1 MKKQTLLLFYMDS
14 IYWTKFGKTWEDRF
28 AGKVGG
34 GGGGG
39 GSTIRTILYQH
50 DSIQV
55 DSLSEIFLSPIQT
68 CPPNIILR
76 KNCPIKSNIDFV

>member
-28 AGKVGG
+28 AGGG
-34 GGGGG
+34 W
-39 GSTIRTILYQH
+39 STIRTILYQH

>member
-34 GGGGG
+34 GW
-39 GSTIRTILYQH
+39 STIRTILYQH

>member
-34 GGGGG
+34 GGGDP
-39 GSTIRTILYQH
+39 LYGLFYI
-50 DSIQV
+50 SMTA
-55 DSLSEIFLSPIQT
+55 S
-68 CPPNIILR
+68 R
-76 KNCPIKSNIDFV
+76 